1 MKKLLAIV
9 LSLVMV
15 LGLAACGAI
24 NETDVA
30 VLWSGDGIVHVPDS
44 LINALERAMYI
55 ENISY
60 AHYGANGDQAAQTA
74 KAQELLNG
82 NCAGLVVEL
91 VDASAAQT
99 IVDMATAKNVPVVFL
114 NCEVDAAVVKSYA
127 KCVSVNS
134 DDASVTTVL
143 GDKIAESIADAKKYA
158 AADLDGDGVIR
169 YLALGEVSKIADA
182 VNAKLADA
190 KLAAI
195 APVDAASV
203 AELKVTTVTEKK
215 TEYGRL
221 SDKNG
226 AVVEMILSDNDVAM
240 LDQLVALQSN
250 DFNANMLKTHFV
262 PVYTVGADADYKAY
276 VFSKIPAVGAAFA
289 DSKLDKTSAIP
300 EEVIEQI
307 RGYSNLLKLA
317 TMEKWDDLEKAVY
330 TTRNVVGD
338 GRLTNAAAEDL
349 DGLAGAAAA
358 AMAQLLK
365 GNTTENIV
373 AVSYITVK

>member
-9 LSLVMV
+9 LSLVLL
-15 LGLAACGAI
+15 LGLAACSAI
-24 NETDVA
+24 NETEVS

-55 ENISY
+55 ENIQY

-74 KAQELLNG
+74 KAQEVLNN
-82 NCAGLVVEL
+82 NCSGLIVEL
-91 VDASAAQT
+91 VDAAAAQT
-99 IVDMATAKNVPVVFL
+99 IVDMAKAKNVPVVFL
-114 NCEVDAAVVKSYA
+114 NSQVDAAVVNSYA
-127 KCVSVNS
+127 KCVSVIS
-134 DDASVTTVL
+134 DDASVVSVL
-143 GDKIAESIADAKKYA
+143 GEKIAESIADEKKYKK
-158 AADLDGDGVIR
+158 ADLDGDGVIR
-169 YLALGEVSKIADA
+169 YLALGEVGKIADA
-182 VNAKLADA
+182 VNAKLAEA

-195 APVDAASV
+195 VPVDAASV
-203 AELKVTTVTEKK
+203 AELKATTVTEKK

-221 SDKNG
+221 VDKNNA
-226 AVVEMILSDNDVAM
+226 AVELIISDDDVAM
-240 LDQLVALQSN
+240 LEQLVALQSN

-262 PVYTVGADADYKAY
+262 PVYTVGADADYKEY
-276 VFSKIPAVGAAFA
+276 VFSKIPAIGEAFA
-289 DSKLDKTSAIP
+289 DSKLDKTAAIP
-300 EEVIEQI
+300 EEVVEQI

-330 TTRNVVGD
+330 TTRNVIGD

-373 AVSYITVK
+373 AVKYVTVK